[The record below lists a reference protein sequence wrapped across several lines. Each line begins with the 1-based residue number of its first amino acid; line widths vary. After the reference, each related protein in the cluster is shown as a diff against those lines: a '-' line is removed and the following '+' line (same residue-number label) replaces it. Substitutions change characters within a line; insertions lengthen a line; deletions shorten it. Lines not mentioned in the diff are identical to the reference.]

1 MHINKKK
8 MKTFV
13 YHIKPTNLAPKLSAI
28 LANKILWTFARTEN
42 ETELL
47 GRLTAGVSGVDNII
61 CSK

>member
-1 MHINKKK
+1 